1 MQFVETF
8 WALIPPVVAI
18 GLALITKE
26 VYISLFVGILAG
38 ALFYT
43 GFQPI
48 PALETIFSIIAEKIG
63 ENSNIIIFLTLLG
76 MLVCLLEKSGASSA
90 YGDWASKKISTKRGV
105 LAATSA
111 LGALIMVDDYF
122 ICLTAGTVMSPVADK
137 KGISR
142 TKLAYIVCST
152 AAPICILV
160 PISSWATA
168 VTTSLP
174 KGSTING
181 FKMFLQTIPFNFFAL
196 LTLFMLVYLVIAN
209 FDFGA
214 MKKFEDNHEENT
226 AKSAQEENE
235 IKSDKKGK
243 ISDLIL
249 PLVGLIIFCV
259 AALLYTGG
267 FFKGGVSIAKAF
279 NDCNSSLAL
288 AIGSFLTIV
297 LTGIWYLPRKT
308 VKFMEFAEAFSEGFK
323 SMAPAILI
331 LTFAWT
337 LEGIC
342 NGCLGLGGYVSKVV
356 AQNANLLN
364 LMPALFFLV
373 ATGLAFATGTS
384 WGTFTILIPIA
395 VTIFGEVCPLMV
407 ITVAAIL
414 GGSVCGD
421 ITSPI
426 SDTTVIV
433 SAGTGCSYMDHVST
447 QIPYSFLVAG
457 VSFVGYV
464 VSGLTENGWYGLI
477 ASTVLLTAIL
487 TALAIK
493 NKKANA

>member
-1 MQFVETF
+1 MDFVQTF
-8 WALIPPVVAI
+8 WSLIPPIIAI

-26 VYISLFVGILAG
+26 VYISLFIGIFTG

-43 GFQPI
+43 GFKPI
-48 PALETIFSIIAEKIG
+48 PALETVFSIIAEKIG
-63 ENSNIIIFLTLLG
+63 ENASIIVFLTLLG

-90 YGDWASKKISTKRGV
+90 YGDWAAKKISTKRGV

-152 AAPICILV
+152 AAPICILA

-174 KGSTING
+174 EGSTING
-181 FKMFLQTIPFNFFAL
+181 FNMFLQTIPFNFFAL
-196 LTLFMLVYLVIAN
+196 LTLFMLVFLVIAN

-214 MKKFEDNHEENT
+214 MKKFEDNHIKNH
-226 AKSAQEENE
+226 SAANSKENE
-235 IKSDKKGK
+235 IKKNGK

-249 PLVGLIIFCV
+249 PLVGLIVFCV
-259 AALLYTGG
+259 GALLYTGG
-267 FFKGGVSIAKAF
+267 YFSGGVSIATAF
-279 NDCNSSLAL
+279 NECDSSRAL
-288 AIGSFLTIV
+288 AIGSFLTLV
-297 LTGIWYLPRKT
+297 LTGLWYLPRKT
-308 VKFMEFAEAFSEGFK
+308 VKFIEFAEAFSDGFK
-323 SMAPAILI
+323 QMSPAILI

-342 NGCLGLGGYVSKVV
+342 NGCLDLGGYVSSVV
-356 AQNANLLN
+356 ENNAGVFNLL
-364 LMPALFFLV
+364 PAIFFLV

-395 VTIFGEVCPLMV
+395 VTIFGEVCPLMI

-447 QIPYSFLVAG
+447 QIPYSFLVAATA
-457 VSFVGYV
+457 FVGYV
-464 VSGLTENGWYGLI
+464 VSGLTENGWLGLA

-487 TALAIK
+487 TVLAIK

>member
-1 MQFVETF
+1 MQFAGTI
-8 WALIPPVVAI
+8 WAILPPIVAI

-26 VYISLFVGILAG
+26 VYISLFIGILSG
-38 ALFYT
+38 ALLYT
-43 GFQPI
+43 GFQPL
-48 PALETIFSIIAEKIG
+48 PSLEAVFTIIAEKIG

-76 MLVCLLEKSGASSA
+76 MLVCLLEKSGASGA
-90 YGDWASKKISTKRGV
+90 YGDWAAKKISSKRGV
-105 LAATSA
+105 LGATSL

-122 ICLTAGTVMSPVADK
+122 ICLTTGTVMSPVADK

-174 KGSTING
+174 KDSAING
-181 FKMFLQTIPFNFFAL
+181 FNMFLQTIPFNFFAL
-196 LTLFMLVYLVIAN
+196 LTLFMLAFLVVAN
-209 FDFGA
+209 FDFSTI
-214 MKKFEDNHEENT
+214 KKLEDNYLKNNVATEQSNLQTE
-226 AKSAQEENE
+226 S
-235 IKSDKKGK
+235 KGK

-249 PLVGLIIFCV
+249 PLVGLVVFCV
-259 AALLYTGG
+259 GALLYTGG
-267 FFKGGVSIAKAF
+267 YFNGGVSIATAF
-279 NDCNSSLAL
+279 NECNSSLAL
-288 AIGSFLTIV
+288 AIGSFLTLI
-297 LTGIWYLPRKT
+297 LTGLWYLPRKT
-308 VKFMEFAEAFSEGFK
+308 VKFMEFAEAFSDGFK

-342 NGCLGLGGYVSKVV
+342 NGCLNLGGYVSDLVS
-356 AQNANLLN
+356 QNATLLN

-373 ATGLAFATGTS
+373 STGLAFATGTS

-395 VTIFGEVCPLMV
+395 VTIFGDICPLMI
-407 ITVAAIL
+407 ITVAATL
-414 GGSVCGD
+414 GGSICGD

-457 VSFVGYV
+457 VSLIGYL
-464 VSGLTENGWYGLI
+464 VSGFTESGLYGLI
-477 ASTVLLTAIL
+477 TSTALLTVIL
-487 TALAIK
+487 SALYIK
-493 NKKANA
+493 HKRSHA

>member
-1 MQFVETF
+1 MDFVQTF

-18 GLALITKE
+18 GLSLITKE
-26 VYISLFVGILAG
+26 VYISLFIGILTG
-38 ALFYT
+38 ALFFT

-48 PALETIFSIIAEKIG
+48 AALETVFSIIAEKIG
-63 ENSNIIIFLTLLG
+63 ENANIIVFLTLLG

-90 YGDWASKKISTKRGV
+90 YGDWAAKKISSKRGV

-196 LTLFMLVYLVIAN
+196 LTLFMLVFLVIAN

-214 MKKFEDNHEENT
+214 MKKFEDAHEKNKQESNSKED
-226 AKSAQEENE
+226 KSE
-235 IKSDKKGK
+235 KKGK
-243 ISDLIL
+243 ISDLVL
-249 PLVGLIIFCV
+249 PLVGLIVFCV
-259 AALLYTGG
+259 GALLYTGG
-267 FFKGGVSIAKAF
+267 FFGGGVSIATAF
-279 NDCNSSLAL
+279 NECNSSLAL
-288 AIGSFLTIV
+288 AIGSFLTLV
-297 LTGIWYLPRKT
+297 LTGLWYIPRKT
-308 VKFMEFAEAFSEGFK
+308 VKFMEFAEAFSDGFK
-323 SMAPAILI
+323 QMSPAILI

-342 NGCLGLGGYVSKVV
+342 NGCLDLGGYVSSVV
-356 AQNANLLN
+356 AQNAGILNLL
-364 LMPALFFLV
+364 PALFFLV

-395 VTIFGEVCPLMV
+395 VTIFGEVCPLMI

-457 VSFVGYV
+457 VSFVGYL
-464 VSGLTENGWYGLI
+464 VSGFTENGWYGLI
-477 ASTVLLTAIL
+477 TSTVILTAIL
-487 TALAIK
+487 TVLAIK

>member
-1 MQFVETF
+1 MDFVQTF

-26 VYISLFVGILAG
+26 VYISLFIGILTG
-38 ALFYT
+38 ALFFT

-48 PALETIFSIIAEKIG
+48 AALETVFSIIAEKIG
-63 ENSNIIIFLTLLG
+63 ENANIIVFLTLLG

-90 YGDWASKKISTKRGV
+90 YGDWAAKKISSKRGV

-196 LTLFMLVYLVIAN
+196 LTLFMLVFLVIAN

-214 MKKFEDNHEENT
+214 MKKFEDAHEKNKQESNSKED
-226 AKSAQEENE
+226 KSE
-235 IKSDKKGK
+235 KKGK
-243 ISDLIL
+243 ISDLVL
-249 PLVGLIIFCV
+249 PLVGLIVFCV
-259 AALLYTGG
+259 GALLYTGG
-267 FFKGGVSIAKAF
+267 FFGGGVSIATAF
-279 NDCNSSLAL
+279 NECNSSLAL
-288 AIGSFLTIV
+288 AIGSFLTLV
-297 LTGIWYLPRKT
+297 LTGLWYIPRKT
-308 VKFMEFAEAFSEGFK
+308 VKFMEFAEAFSDGFK
-323 SMAPAILI
+323 QMSPAILI

-342 NGCLGLGGYVSKVV
+342 NGCLDLGGYVSSVV
-356 AQNANLLN
+356 AQNAGILNLL
-364 LMPALFFLV
+364 PALFFLV

-395 VTIFGEVCPLMV
+395 VTIFGEVCPLMI

-457 VSFVGYV
+457 VSFVGYL
-464 VSGLTENGWYGLI
+464 VSGFTENGWYGLI
-477 ASTVLLTAIL
+477 TSTIILTAIL
-487 TALAIK
+487 TVLAIK

>member
-8 WALIPPVVAI
+8 WALLPPVVAI

-38 ALFYT
+38 ALLFT
-43 GFQPI
+43 GFQPL
-48 PALETIFSIIAEKIG
+48 PALETIFAIISEKIG
-63 ENSNIIIFLTLLG
+63 ENSNIIVFLTLLG

-90 YGDWASKKISTKRGV
+90 YGDWAAKKISTKRGV

-181 FKMFLQTIPFNFFAL
+181 FNMFLQTIPFNFFAL
-196 LTLFMLVYLVIAN
+196 LTLFMLVFLVIAN

-214 MKKFEDNHEENT
+214 MKKFEDDHVKNNAAEKSENN
-226 AKSAQEENE
+226 SVE
-235 IKSDKKGK
+235 KKGK
-243 ISDLIL
+243 ISDLVL
-249 PLVGLIIFCV
+249 PLIGLIVFCV
-259 AALLYTGG
+259 GALLYTGG
-267 FFKGGVSIAKAF
+267 FFDGGVSIATAF
-279 NDCNSSLAL
+279 NECNSSLAL
-288 AIGSFLTIV
+288 AIGSFLTLV
-297 LTGIWYLPRKT
+297 LTGLWYIPRKT
-308 VKFMEFAEAFSEGFK
+308 VKFMEFAEAFSDGFK
-323 SMAPAILI
+323 QMAPAILI

-342 NGCLGLGGYVSKVV
+342 NGCLNLGGYVSNVV
-356 AQNANLLN
+356 AQNAGLLN
-364 LMPALFFLV
+364 LMPAVFFLV
-373 ATGLAFATGTS
+373 STALAFATGTS

-433 SAGTGCSYMDHVST
+433 SAGTGCSYMDHVAT

-457 VSFVGYV
+457 VSFIGYI
-464 VSGLTENGWYGLI
+464 VSGLTESGWAGLI
-477 ASTVLLTAIL
+477 TGTVLLTAIL
-487 TALAIK
+487 SVLYIR